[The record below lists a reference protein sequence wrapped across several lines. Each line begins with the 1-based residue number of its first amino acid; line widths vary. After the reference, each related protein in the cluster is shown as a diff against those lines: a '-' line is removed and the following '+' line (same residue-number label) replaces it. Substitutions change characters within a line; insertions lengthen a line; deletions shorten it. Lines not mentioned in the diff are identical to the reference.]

1 LRTRLPT
8 ERVMERRDNQTHS
21 SVSSPIRLPK
31 RDYFLL
37 PLLSFLTVLLMFGV
51 SEILTRL
58 IWVQHN
64 NHVCVIEDPVAG
76 DQFKPNCTERAK
88 LAEGPWVTYS
98 YNNCGYR
105 SVTPCGPKPAGT
117 IRIAITGSSMS
128 QALHV
133 PYQDTFFDRA
143 SRELTSRC
151 GRPVDV
157 QNLGVP
163 GLSPIYAYRRIPEA
177 LSLQPD
183 VVLYL
188 VTPFDLEQKILP
200 GELAERDNPTRIS
213 PTPAAKLAANPLRDF
228 EHLLI
233 QSRTI
238 LVAQHFIFQN
248 RETFIR
254 VFMVYGDRADFLRQP
269 LTPAW
274 QQRFADF
281 DVIVDSVAEKLRAAG
296 VPLIIIPVPSRVEA
310 ALLSSP
316 QLPPRVD
323 PYAFGREVEAIASK
337 HGADYLDLMKP
348 ISGIPNAENLYYI
361 VDGHVTADGHDV
373 IAEELVRKLLDGSVP
388 AFSQCALRQTAE
400 RSQ

>member
-1 LRTRLPT
+1 
-8 ERVMERRDNQTHS
+8 MERLDNQKRS
-21 SVSSPIRLPK
+21 STSEITTLPK

-37 PLLSFLTVLLMFGV
+37 PLLSFLTILLMFGA
-51 SEILTRL
+51 SEIFTRL
-58 IWVQHN
+58 LWVQHKSYA
-64 NHVCVIEDPVAG
+64 CVIEDPVAG
-76 DQFKPNCTERAK
+76 DRFIPNCTERAK

-105 SVTPCGPKPAGT
+105 SITPCGPKPPGGL
-117 IRIAITGSSMS
+117 RIAITGSSMS

-133 PYQDTFFDRA
+133 SYEDTFFDRA
-143 SRELTSRC
+143 SRELASRC

-233 QSRTI
+233 QSRTV

-254 VFMVYGDRADFLRQP
+254 VFMVYRDRADFLRQP
-269 LTPAW
+269 FTAAW

-281 DVIVDSVAEKLRAAG
+281 DVIIGSVAEKVRAAG
-296 VPLIIIPVPSRVEA
+296 VPLIIVPVPSRVEA

-316 QLPPRVD
+316 QLPPQVD
-323 PYAFGREVEAIASK
+323 PYAFGREIEAIASK
-337 HGADYLDLMKP
+337 HGAGYLDLMKP
-348 ISGIPNAENLYYI
+348 ISDIPNAENLYYT
-361 VDGHVTADGHDV
+361 VDGHVAADGHKV

-388 AFSQCALRQTAE
+388 AFSRCAQRPSAE